1 MSVQGP
7 SLGSK
12 AFGEHTD
19 SNLIVACHSHQD
31 ALRFLSSAL
40 SQPNGIALL
49 QGPRG
54 AGKSTIIREQLNWL
68 RRESAVAIFDGARES
83 TRQLVSGMLT
93 QYGVDVI
100 PQQDEQ
106 MLQAL
111 GNFLTQKTRDDVAP
125 ILIIDNADRLGS
137 STLSLLNWL
146 AALDV
151 RGALGTAHRADGGA
165 SAWPISPVKHS
176 MRNLERRHPSVFTLN
191 PLSHREAVIYLRTR
205 LIAAGGD
212 AVEEV
217 FPIDVCEVL
226 HETGTRLAGPA
237 QRFRARSHGAHGRT
251 QGHAFCTTRYCDL
264 RTARTLAEYA
274 LTKRECIIG
283 RDEMADIV
291 IDDKYV
297 SKLHAMLQLYSNAV
311 VLLDLNSTNG
321 TVVNSVD
328 TTKKVLR
335 NNDIISL
342 GSHRLKV
349 ENLPA
354 VNEEMAEKIR
364 AADTLTIK
372 NLDDIRRSRARHNI
386 VALKHRQST

>member
-1 MSVQGP
+1 MPVHGP

-12 AFGEHTD
+12 AFGEHAE
-19 SNLIVACHSHQD
+19 SSLIVAYQSHQD

-40 SQPNGIALL
+40 SDPNGIALL
-49 QGPRG
+49 QGARG
-54 AGKSTIIREQLNWL
+54 AGKTTTVNEQLSWSQRN
-68 RRESAVAIFDGARES
+68 SAVALFDGARES
-83 TRQLVSGMLT
+83 TRQLVSGMLS

-100 PQQDEQ
+100 PQGDEQ
-106 MLQAL
+106 MLQTL
-111 GNFLTQKTRDDVAP
+111 GNYLTQKARTGEAP
-125 ILIIDNADRLGS
+125 ILVVDNADRLGS

-151 RGALGTAHRADGGA
+151 RGRWALRIVLTGRERMADLA
-165 SAWPISPVKHS
+165 NKHS
-176 MRNLERRHPSVFTLN
+176 MRNIERRHPAVFTMN
-191 PLSHREAVIYLRTR
+191 PLSQREAVNYLRTR
-205 LIAAGGD
+205 LIAAGGESVD
-212 AVEEV
+212 DV

-226 HETGTRLAGPA
+226 HEQARGWPGRLNDFALEAMARMDELKDTRSAP
-237 QRFRARSHGAHGRT
+237 RIIVTRDGAT
-251 QGHAFCTTRYCDL
+251 M
-264 RTARTLAEYA
+264 AEYA

-291 IDDKYV
+291 VDDPYV

-321 TVVNSVD
+321 TIVNSVE
-328 TTKKVLR
+328 TPKKVLR

-342 GSHRLKV
+342 GNHRLKV

-354 VNEEMAEKIR
+354 VSSEMAEKIR

-386 VALKHRQST
+386 VALKHRQ

>member
-1 MSVQGP
+1 MPVHGP
-7 SLGSK
+7 SIGSK

-19 SNLIVACHSHQD
+19 SNLIVAYESHQD
-31 ALRFLSSAL
+31 AVRFLSSAL

-54 AGKSTIIREQLNWL
+54 AGKTTTINEQLSYSQ
-68 RRESAVAIFDGARES
+68 RSADVAVFDGGRSS
-83 TRQLVSGMLT
+83 TRELVSGMLT

-100 PQQDEQ
+100 PQDDEQ
-106 MLQAL
+106 MLQTL
-111 GNFLTQKTRDDVAP
+111 SNYLSQKARSGDTP
-125 ILIIDNADRLGS
+125 ILVIDNADRLGS

-146 AALDV
+146 AALDAQGRWSLRIV
-151 RGALGTAHRADGGA
+151 LTGRERMADLA
-165 SAWPISPVKHS
+165 SKHS
-176 MRNLERRHPSVFTLN
+176 MRNLERRHPTVFTMN
-191 PLSHREAVIYLRTR
+191 PMSQREAVIYLRTR
-205 LIAAGGD
+205 LIAAGGEAAD
-212 AVEEV
+212 DV
-217 FPIDVCEVL
+217 FPIDICEVL
-226 HETGTRLAGPA
+226 HDQARGWPGRLNDFALEAMARMDELTDTRSAPRVIVTCNG
-237 QRFRARSHGAHGRT
+237 
-251 QGHAFCTTRYCDL
+251 
-264 RTARTLAEYA
+264 RTLAEYS

-291 IDDKYV
+291 IDDLYV

-321 TVVNSVD
+321 TIVNSLEAQ
-328 TTKKVLR
+328 KKVLH

-349 ENLPA
+349 ENLPVVSDA
-354 VNEEMAEKIR
+354 MAERIR

-386 VALKHRQST
+386 VALKHRQ